1 MFFITIAA
9 NTAASAAAAT
19 HEARRA
25 QIADQE
31 DSILSHQEHV
41 AILAAKTVESR

>member
-1 MFFITIAA
+1 MIGVFY
-9 NTAASAAAAT
+9 NDRRKYRRQRGRG
-19 HEARRA
+19 ARRA